1 MTAADRV
8 RVLLEAA
15 ELKEKI
21 RTVEKQLDLYR
32 LPSPERLVRLE
43 RLVDLQREL
52 IRWQRGS
59 DGAA

>member
-15 ELKEKI
+15 ELKEQI

-32 LPSPERLVRLE
+32 LPSPERMVRLE

-52 IRWQRGS
+52 IRWQRGNE
-59 DGAA
+59 

>member
-1 MTAADRV
+1 MTAADRT
-8 RVLLEAA
+8 RALLEAA

-32 LPSPERLVRLE
+32 LPSPERLARLE

-52 IRWQRGS
+52 IRWQ
-59 DGAA
+59 AAGE